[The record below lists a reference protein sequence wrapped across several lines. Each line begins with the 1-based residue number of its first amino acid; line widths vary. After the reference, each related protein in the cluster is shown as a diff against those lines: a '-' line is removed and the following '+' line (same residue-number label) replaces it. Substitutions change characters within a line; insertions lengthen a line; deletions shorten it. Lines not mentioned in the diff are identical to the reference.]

1 VAPSASPSAS
11 PSGSPLPVNADYELV
26 LTKTADREQVRVGE
40 TINFTLTV
48 TNNGPAAVT
57 GGLEIID
64 VLSPCLTTTE
74 QGVTVS
80 RAGALI
86 DVVQETENGV
96 TLTGVFVVY
105 TGQAANETV
114 TIEIAATVTCVPP
127 TGQGA
132 NAAFVVTEEGS
143 QLDVATDN
151 EDAVAFAVL
160 GAAST
165 APSASATVAPSASAT
180 VAPSASATAR
190 PTVQPSSTT
199 APTAKP
205 STPASLPDTG
215 AGSTTTLVLVL
226 VAGALLAS
234 GIAAQAVLRRRTR

>member
-1 VAPSASPSAS
+1 
-11 PSGSPLPVNADYELV
+11 VNADYELV
-26 LTKTADREQVRVGE
+26 LTKTADRSQVRVGE

-57 GGLEIID
+57 GGVGVGD

-86 DVVQETENGV
+86 DVDQVTQDGV
-96 TLTGVFVVY
+96 TLTVVSVGY
-105 TGQAANETV
+105 VGQAANETV
-114 TIEIAATVTCVPP
+114 TIKIAATVTCVPP

-132 NAAFVVTEEGS
+132 NAAFVVTQEGS
-143 QLDVATDN
+143 QLDDTTDN
-151 EDAVAFAVL
+151 EDEVTFAVL
-160 GAAST
+160 GAGA
-165 APSASATVAPSASAT
+165 VAPSASAT

-190 PTVQPSSTT
+190 PTTSATARPTTSATARPTTSATARPTVQPSGTT

-205 STPASLPDTG
+205 STPAGLPDTG

-234 GIAAQAVLRRRTR
+234 GVAAQAVLRRRTR